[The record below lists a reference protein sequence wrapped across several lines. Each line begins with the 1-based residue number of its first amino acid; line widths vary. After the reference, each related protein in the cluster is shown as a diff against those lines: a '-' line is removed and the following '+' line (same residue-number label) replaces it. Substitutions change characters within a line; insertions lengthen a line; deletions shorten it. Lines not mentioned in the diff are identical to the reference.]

1 MLKHNVFESVPI
13 TKLVDLLFV
22 HLETAT
28 ELTVS
33 FTCDGNNYTFGTKSS
48 PDVSSPGFLYFLNNH
63 EFLASTDLID
73 YVYKILSETSSID
86 IVDFSGSPFDANEI
100 LSSYRV

>member
-1 MLKHNVFESVPI
+1 MLKHKVFESVPI

-33 FTCDGNNYTFGTKSS
+33 FMCDGNSYTFGTKDA
-48 PDVSSPGFLYFLNNH
+48 PDISASGFLYFLNNH

-73 YVYKILSETSSID
+73 YVYKILPETSSID
-86 IVDFSGSPFDANEI
+86 IIDFSGSHFDVDKI